1 MNIFTEFLTN
11 YGETIL
17 SALVTAITGY
27 VVLFIRR
34 IFGELLNNETV
45 SNVVK
50 TCVRAVEQI
59 YKDIHGEEKLAKCL
73 ENVSQILNEKGITV
87 SESQLRLL
95 IEAAVEEMNAAITG
109 KTDTNIKN

>member
-1 MNIFTEFLTN
+1 MNIFNDFMSN
-11 YGETIL
+11 YGATIL
-17 SALVTAITGY
+17 YAIVTAITGY
-27 VVLFIRR
+27 IGLFIKRV
-34 IFGELLNNETV
+34 FGELLNNETV
-45 SNVVK
+45 SKVVN

-95 IEAAVEEMNAAITG
+95 IEAAVEEMNAAVNG
-109 KTDTNIKN
+109 KTDTDIKN